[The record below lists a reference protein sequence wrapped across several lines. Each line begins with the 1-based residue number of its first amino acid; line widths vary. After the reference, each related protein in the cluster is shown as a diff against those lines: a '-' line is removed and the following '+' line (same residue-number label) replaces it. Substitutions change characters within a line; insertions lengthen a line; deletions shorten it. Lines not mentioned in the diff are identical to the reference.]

1 MNPGLDDNEYGDD
14 DDEGQIMKRGPDD
27 REKKNW
33 DILTKF
39 PDFSRFSR
47 FSLTKKKF
55 PGFSRFSQVFQ
66 VFQTPKNHDFITLH
80 FIN

>member
-27 REKKNW
+27 REKEIR

-39 PDFSRFSR
+39 HDFSRFSR

-55 PGFSRFSQVFQ
+55 PDFSRFSRLLR
-66 VFQTPKNHDFITLH
+66 TMNMY
-80 FIN
+80 

>member
-27 REKKNW
+27 REKEIR

-47 FSLTKKKF
+47 FSLTKKNSLTF
-55 PGFSRFSQVFQ
+55 PGFPDS
-66 VFQTPKNHDFITLH
+66 
-80 FIN
+80 